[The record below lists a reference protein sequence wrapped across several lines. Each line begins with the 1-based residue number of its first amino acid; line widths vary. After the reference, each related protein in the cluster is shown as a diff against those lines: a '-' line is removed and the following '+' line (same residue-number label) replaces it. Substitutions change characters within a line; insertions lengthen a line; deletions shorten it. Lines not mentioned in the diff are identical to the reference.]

1 MVRLELGAA
10 VPEAREAADDVLE
23 RPPET
28 EVHEE
33 CAICFEPG
41 TFVDLPCSCAIKYC
55 TSCWDRALAT
65 SVTVRGRAQCPSCRS
80 AFKVDFDTESS
91 SLVFSKDPQ
100 GTAACDWRSQ
110 LYEKV
115 RHVQIRLLQGYGN
128 ATTAQ
133 SSSPSC
139 GRWDAIP
146 HCVCGAELEHIS
158 SRSRILR
165 FLEDMDSSWR
175 HRIADN
181 MVERLLDSSLVTCD
195 LCDKVAIRRPGSKGL
210 WTCKNGPHTVM
221 HPAAYDVCESCF
233 EKYSG
238 VHVQLGDGR
247 SSRTKPR
254 SVLCWESSRVG
265 QTCCQ
270 ACSAVLGA
278 LRAAQEVRSHEDQD
292 TEAVHLGRR
301 SQAGLGRA
309 KEAAEHWK

>member
-100 GTAACDWRSQ
+100 GTAACDGRSQ

-195 LCDKVAIRRPGSKGL
+195 LCDKVAIR
-210 WTCKNGPHTVM
+210 
-221 HPAAYDVCESCF
+221 ESCF

-278 LRAAQEVRSHEDQD
+278 LR
-292 TEAVHLGRR
+292 GRTR
-301 SQAGLGRA
+301 GQIA
-309 KEAAEHWK
+309 